1 VKLPRLHLVTSDEV
15 LGRAGFVDA
24 AARVIEAC
32 GPATAVHLRGHG
44 LAGGALYALAE
55 RLLPVAARAGAVVL
69 VNDRVD
75 VAMAC
80 GAAGVQLGRR
90 SIPVAEARR
99 LLGPEALIGYS
110 AHSAAEVLDAERA
123 GANFVLLGTIF
134 PTTSH
139 PGEPGAGPDLVR
151 ATVQG
156 ARVPIVAIGGITPER
171 AGAVLEAGAYGVA
184 VLGGV
189 WNAADP
195 AEAARRYLA
204 VFEEGTI

>member
-1 VKLPRLHLVTSDEV
+1 MKLPRLHLVTSDEV

-32 GPATAVHLRGHG
+32 GPAAAVHLRGHG
-44 LAGGALYALAE
+44 LSGGALFVLAE
-55 RLLPVAARAGAVVL
+55 RLLPVAARAGAMVL

-75 VAMAC
+75 VALAC

-90 SIPVAEARR
+90 SIPLAEARR
-99 LLGPEALIGYS
+99 LLSSDALIGYS

-123 GANFVLLGTIF
+123 GANFVVLGTIF

-151 ATVQG
+151 AAAQG
-156 ARVPIVAIGGITPER
+156 ARAPIVAIGGITPER
-171 AGAVLEAGAYGVA
+171 VGAVLEAGAHGVA

-189 WNAADP
+189 WHAADP

-204 VFEEGTI
+204 VLEEGTE